1 MVRSARPQ
9 TVTARAAPGSPR
21 TSGGRHSLGP
31 RSGLGRLWE
40 LLRLPVVATVLGAAA
55 GVAVSLSGGP
65 SWEAESTVAFT
76 PPSQDP
82 LVFPGA
88 NPASADRE
96 LADAAALATS
106 EAVLAPAASR
116 LGAEEDWT
124 VLRDATTVTPTPG
137 SSVITIA
144 CSAADREGA
153 ATRVDAVVTAFV
165 DATRQAV
172 VDEATRTA
180 EAAAAGDALATG
192 QGDLA
197 DIRARAE
204 VLARTADPVRVL
216 STTPPDQ
223 TAPAP
228 VRDAAT
234 GGVLGLLLAA
244 TLLAVRSARPSQVS
258 TGHDAR
264 ELLGLPS
271 GVIRAGQVAP
281 GSEQLIEDLQ
291 HLEGRRPGHRVVV
304 VPAGAASVAAA
315 QEVAAVLR
323 DTIPAHQTAD
333 EHVLPDGASAD
344 GAAADRADPFTSWVR
359 VTGDP
364 SASIVGPLLEEATA
378 VVLAVRRGAPV
389 REVRTAQRLGR
400 QWQRPPDAV
409 IVMDE

>member
-1 MVRSARPQ
+1 
-9 TVTARAAPGSPR
+9 VTASTGPGSPR
-21 TSGGRHSLGP
+21 ASGGRHSLGP
-31 RSGLGRLWE
+31 RSTLGRLWE
-40 LLRLPVVATVLGAAA
+40 LLWLPVVGTVLGATA
-55 GVAVSLSGGP
+55 GVAVSLAGGP

-76 PPSQDP
+76 PPSQNP

-106 EAVLAPAASR
+106 ETVLAPAASR
-116 LGAEEDWT
+116 LGTGEDWT
-124 VLRDATTVTPTPG
+124 VLQDATTVTPAWG
-137 SSVITIA
+137 SGVITIA
-144 CSAADREGA
+144 CTAADREDA
-153 ATRVDAVVTAFV
+153 AARVDAIVTAFA
-165 DATRQAV
+165 DTTRQAV

-180 EAAAAGDALATG
+180 DAAAAGDTSVTG
-192 QGDLA
+192 QGNLA

-244 TLLAVRSARPSQVS
+244 TFLAVRRARPSEVA
-258 TGHDAR
+258 TGHDAG
-264 ELLGLPS
+264 ELLGLPA

-281 GSEQLIEDLQ
+281 GSERLIEDLQ
-291 HLEGRRPGHRVVV
+291 RLEGRRPGHRVVV

-323 DTIPAHQTAD
+323 DTIPAHRTAD
-333 EHVLPDGASAD
+333 EHVPAD
-344 GAAADRADPFTSWVR
+344 GAAADRADPATSWVR

-364 SASIVGPLLEEATA
+364 SATLVDPLLEEGTA
-378 VVLAVRRGAPV
+378 VVLAVKKGAPV

-400 QWQRPPDAV
+400 QWRRPADAV

>member
-1 MVRSARPQ
+1 MVGPARAGV
-9 TVTARAAPGSPR
+9 VTASTSPGSSRAA
-21 TSGGRHSLGP
+21 GGRHSLGP
-31 RSGLGRLWE
+31 RSTLGRLWE
-40 LLRLPVVATVLGAAA
+40 LLWLPVVGTVLGATA
-55 GVAVSLSGGP
+55 GVAVSLAGGP

-76 PPSQDP
+76 PPSQNP

-106 EAVLAPAASR
+106 ETVLVPAASR
-116 LGAEEDWT
+116 LGTEDWT
-124 VLRDATTVTPTPG
+124 VLRDATTVTPAWG
-137 SSVITIA
+137 SGVITIA
-144 CSAADREGA
+144 CTAADREDA
-153 ATRVDAVVTAFV
+153 AARVDAVVTAFA

-180 EAAAAGDALATG
+180 DAAAAGDTPATG

-216 STTPPDQ
+216 STTPPTQ

-244 TLLAVRSARPSQVS
+244 TFLAVRRARPSQVS
-258 TGHDAR
+258 TGHDAG
-264 ELLGLPS
+264 ELLGLPA
-271 GVIRAGQVAP
+271 GVIRAGQVVP
-281 GSEQLIEDLQ
+281 GSERLIEDLQ
-291 HLEGRRPGHRVVV
+291 RLEGRRPGHRVVV
-304 VPAGAASVAAA
+304 VPAGPASVAAA

-323 DTIPAHQTAD
+323 DTIPAHRAAD
-333 EHVLPDGASAD
+333 EHIPAD
-344 GAAADRADPFTSWVR
+344 AAGADRGTSVTSWVR

-364 SASIVGPLLEEATA
+364 SATIVDPLLEEATA
-378 VVLAVRRGAPV
+378 VVPAVQRSAPV

-400 QWQRPPDAV
+400 QWRRPADAV
-409 IVMDE
+409 IVMDG

>member
-9 TVTARAAPGSPR
+9 NVTAPAAPGSPR

-31 RSGLGRLWE
+31 RSGLGRLWR
-40 LLRLPVVATVLGAAA
+40 LLWLPVVATVLGAAA
-55 GVAVSLSGGP
+55 GVAVSLAGGP
-65 SWEAESTVAFT
+65 SWEAETTVAFT

-116 LGAEEDWT
+116 LGTEQDWT
-124 VLRDATTVTPTPG
+124 VLRDATTVTPSPG
-137 SSVITIA
+137 SGVITIA
-144 CSAADREGA
+144 CTAADREGA
-153 ATRVDAVVTAFV
+153 ATRVDAVVTAFADV
-165 DATRQAV
+165 TRQAV

-180 EAAAAGDALATG
+180 EAAAAGNAPATEE
-192 QGDLA
+192 DLA

-291 HLEGRRPGHRVVV
+291 RLEGRRPGHRVVV

-323 DTIPAHQTAD
+323 DTIPAHRTAD
-333 EHVLPDGASAD
+333 EHVLPDGAAAD
-344 GAAADRADPFTSWVR
+344 GTAADRADPFTSWVR

-400 QWQRPPDAV
+400 QWQRSPDAV

>member
-1 MVRSARPQ
+1 
-9 TVTARAAPGSPR
+9 
-21 TSGGRHSLGP
+21 
-31 RSGLGRLWE
+31 
-40 LLRLPVVATVLGAAA
+40 VLGAMA
-55 GVAVSLSGGP
+55 GVAVSLVGGP
-65 SWEAESTVAFT
+65 SWDAESTVAFT

-106 EAVLAPAASR
+106 ETILAPAASR
-116 LGAEEDWT
+116 LGTGEDWT

-137 SSVITIA
+137 SGVITIA
-144 CSAADREGA
+144 CTAADREDA
-153 ATRVDAVVTAFV
+153 AARVDAVVTAFA

-180 EAAAAGDALATG
+180 EAAAAGDIPATG

-204 VLARTADPVRVL
+204 VLARTAGPVRVL

-264 ELLGLPS
+264 ELLGLPA

-281 GSEQLIEDLQ
+281 GSERLIEDLQ
-291 HLEGRRPGHRVVV
+291 RLEGRRPGHRVVV

-323 DTIPAHQTAD
+323 DTIPAHRTAD
-333 EHVLPDGASAD
+333 ERVAAD
-344 GAAADRADPFTSWVR
+344 GAGVDALDPVTSWVR
-359 VTGDP
+359 VTGEP
-364 SASIVGPLLEEATA
+364 STTIVGPMLEEATA

-400 QWQRPPDAV
+400 QWQRSADAV